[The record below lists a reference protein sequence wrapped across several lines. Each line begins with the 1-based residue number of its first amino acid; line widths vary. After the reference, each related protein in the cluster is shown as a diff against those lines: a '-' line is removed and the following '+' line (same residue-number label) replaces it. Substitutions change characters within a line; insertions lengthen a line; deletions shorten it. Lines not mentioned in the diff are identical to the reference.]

1 MCFSSC
7 AFCSHLAS
15 EMTKC
20 RGELVFKELELQR
33 LKRDVAIKASQISCM
48 EESLHC
54 MKNKLDS
61 KTDLGVLQFLVF
73 Y

>member
-1 MCFSSC
+1 MCFCSYT
-7 AFCSHLAS
+7 FYSHLAS

-33 LKRDVAIKASQISCM
+33 LKRDVASKASQISRM

-61 KTDLGVLQFLVF
+61 KTELGMLQFLFF